1 MYVHCVCVPTELSM
15 RLQQCA
21 HTCTCIRVHVL
32 QSIFGPIFHVH
43 VHVHVYVHRE
53 IQIPILVRRDNLG
66 SANIVIV
73 IQTCLKW
80 VSPML
85 SFTYM

>member
-1 MYVHCVCVPTELSM
+1 MCTY
-15 RLQQCA
+15 
-21 HTCTCIRVHVL
+21 TCMCIHVHVL

-53 IQIPILVRRDNLG
+53 IQIPILVRLDNPD

-73 IQTCLKW
+73 IQMCLKC

-85 SFTYM
+85 SFTYV